1 MIGIGEVVVGLVM
14 LALVI
19 VSLYVLSDYDF
30 RYYNKPI
37 HIGGKR
43 CWINRKRGFKVH
55 SFGNDEEFIISKE
68 DAKFENYI

>member
-1 MIGIGEVVVGLVM
+1 MVGTGEVIVGLIM

-43 CWINRKRGFKVH
+43 CWINRKRGFKAR
-55 SFGNDEEFIISKE
+55 SFGDDSEFVISKE
-68 DAKFENYI
+68 DVKFENNV

>member
-1 MIGIGEVVVGLVM
+1 MVGTGEVIVGLIM

-19 VSLYVLSDYDF
+19 VSLYVLFDYDF

-43 CWINRKRGFKVH
+43 CWINRKRGFKVR
-55 SFGNDEEFIISKE
+55 SFGDDSEFVISKE
-68 DAKFENYI
+68 DVKFENNV